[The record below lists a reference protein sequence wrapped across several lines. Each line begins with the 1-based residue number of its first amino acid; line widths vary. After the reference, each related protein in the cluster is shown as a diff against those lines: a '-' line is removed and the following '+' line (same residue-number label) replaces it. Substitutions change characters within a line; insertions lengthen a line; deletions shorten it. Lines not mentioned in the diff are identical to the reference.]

1 MQLRSLGL
9 RARIL
14 APVAMVALPALAL
27 VIYMNVDRR
36 QREVDV
42 VAQNALRLAR
52 LAAADQERLIEG
64 SRQLLI
70 AVSQSHDILVG
81 NPEQCHAYLKRLLE
95 QYGKSYTNIGVA
107 DPAGVVL
114 CSGVSGPQLS
124 VAGRSYFTLAVS
136 DRTFAVGDYVVSRRT
151 GAHSIGFGYPLIDST
166 GGVRGV
172 VFSTL
177 SLNDLNKSLT
187 SENWPAG
194 MTLTVTDRHRA
205 IVARHPDADRWLGRT
220 LPEDDIARLTTTDD
234 VTTEQEEE
242 GETRLVGFAA
252 VRQPASTGL
261 AVRVSMSKSAALL
274 PVNRVMYE
282 GLVALGIVAVLI
294 MAGVKAASDRLI
306 LRPIGQ
312 LVKAS
317 QRLEQG
323 DLTARAAS
331 STTVPEL
338 SELGKAFDHMAA
350 ALEEREAA
358 RVRTELERKHLEQQ
372 YHQAQKMD
380 AIGRLAGGVAHDFNN
395 ILTAVLGYA
404 ELLLSDP
411 SMSATHRADISE
423 IQKAAKSAATLTS
436 QLLAF
441 GRLEIV
447 HPTVLD
453 LNLLVQELGAMLGRL
468 IGEDIEIGYG
478 LAPDLDPVKADRGQ
492 IEQVLV
498 NIIVNARD
506 AMPNGGKI
514 TVETMNLDL
523 DEGYANRN
531 LSVVPGPHVVIA
543 ISDTGCGMSA
553 DVQEHLFEPFFT
565 TKATGKGS
573 GLGLATVYGIVQQN
587 GGALSVYSEVGHGST
602 FKIYLP
608 RAERESRAAAEPPI
622 QASASTGSATIL
634 VVEDDGSIRELA
646 CRVLA
651 GHGYAVLAA
660 SNGEDAKGLCEQHP
674 GPIHLLLSDI
684 VMPGMSGP
692 AVAQL
697 LKTIRPEMKVLYM
710 SGYTDDAI
718 VRHGVLVH
726 DTPFLQ
732 KPFAPS
738 RLAEKVVE
746 VLAS

>member
-1 MQLRSLGL
+1 
-9 RARIL
+9 
-14 APVAMVALPALAL
+14 
-27 VIYMNVDRR
+27 
-36 QREVDV
+36 
-42 VAQNALRLAR
+42 
-52 LAAADQERLIEG
+52 
-64 SRQLLI
+64 
-70 AVSQSHDILVG
+70 
-81 NPEQCHAYLKRLLE
+81 
-95 QYGKSYTNIGVA
+95 
-107 DPAGVVL
+107 
-114 CSGVSGPQLS
+114 
-124 VAGRSYFTLAVS
+124 
-136 DRTFAVGDYVVSRRT
+136 
-151 GAHSIGFGYPLIDST
+151 
-166 GGVRGV
+166 
-172 VFSTL
+172 
-177 SLNDLNKSLT
+177 
-187 SENWPAG
+187 
-194 MTLTVTDRHRA
+194 
-205 IVARHPDADRWLGRT
+205 
-220 LPEDDIARLTTTDD
+220 
-234 VTTEQEEE
+234 
-242 GETRLVGFAA
+242 
-252 VRQPASTGL
+252 
-261 AVRVSMSKSAALL
+261 
-274 PVNRVMYE
+274 
-282 GLVALGIVAVLI
+282 
-294 MAGVKAASDRLI
+294 
-306 LRPIGQ
+306 
-312 LVKAS
+312 
-317 QRLEQG
+317 
-323 DLTARAAS
+323 
-331 STTVPEL
+331 
-338 SELGKAFDHMAA
+338 
-350 ALEEREAA
+350 
-358 RVRTELERKHLEQQ
+358 
-372 YHQAQKMD
+372 MD